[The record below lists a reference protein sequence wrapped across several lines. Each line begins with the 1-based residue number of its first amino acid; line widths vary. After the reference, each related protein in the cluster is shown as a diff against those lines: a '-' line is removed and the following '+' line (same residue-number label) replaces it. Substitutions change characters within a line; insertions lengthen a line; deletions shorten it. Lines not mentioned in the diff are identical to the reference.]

1 MPGVED
7 WTTNPLG
14 IVQSI
19 YDKYGSAT
27 EKVKEYFQSRTESE
41 TARHWVLSLNDTP
54 LHCLPA
60 NSLVRYRCMVQDMFD
75 PEFYMGEYEVSD
87 VNTKAN
93 LMKSGK
99 YKDIAECAKHQEI
112 NADSD
117 NNITMERQTLYCVP
131 IPGETEWVKADY
143 SDKAG
148 KKGLPSS
155 SITSHRPK
163 RGLEEEESVAESES
177 CMEEGEGTNRM
188 EDNKRPRTAG
198 REGSLPNAD
207 PDLNFPLP
215 GEKGMPCLVKV
226 YEDMDSFSVND
237 TVEFI
242 GVLSVDPSLAHFHE
256 ENRTDGT
263 ISSVDGYEEP
273 MEERNAHA
281 PPPSLVPR
289 LHAIIH
295 HKLRHNNPHL
305 PAEKEKVESDVSSMR
320 TEISL
325 LRRQIL
331 SALEQ
336 VMLGDSLAAEY
347 FLCHLISSV
356 YGRVDVMPLGKFS
369 LNLTH
374 CPSTEEYGQLV
385 HTFIQALVTKS
396 HFLPLSI
403 ENMNKLRLCPEKDY
417 TANRLKSGVLQLSAD
432 TSLVIDETRLQ
443 PGQLEAVGV
452 KNITALGNLISW
464 QKVEYDFRFHRQD
477 FLSNV
482 SVLILSE
489 AKSILPS
496 DCMLPLNPACKIE
509 NLQRHFS
516 QLDVILT
523 PEFLSHVR
531 RYLTI
536 CKLMEYTI
544 DDTMQKAIQ
553 DDFVEMRKTDHKS
566 MTVEDFHTLL
576 NLVRLLSLSALET
589 SPTQGTW
596 EKAKNMELERKRRLV
611 TDNRSQEMQ

>member
-19 YDKYGSAT
+19 YDKHGSASS
-27 EKVKEYFQSRTESE
+27 EKVQEYFHSKTNSE
-41 TARHWVLSLNDTP
+41 TARLWIPSLNDTP
-54 LHCLPA
+54 LHCLLP

-87 VNTKAN
+87 VNTKATS
-93 LMKSGK
+93 MKSGK

-112 NADSD
+112 NMDSD
-117 NNITMERQTLYCVP
+117 KNVTMERQTLYCVP
-131 IPGETEWVKADY
+131 IPGETEWVKSGY

-148 KKGLPSS
+148 KKSFPTSS
-155 SITSHRPK
+155 VSSGRTK
-163 RGLEEEESVAESES
+163 RGLEEEEPRSDTHMEEESE
-177 CMEEGEGTNRM
+177 GTGRKP
-188 EDNKRPRTAG
+188 EDTTNKRPRPDSG
-198 REGSLPNAD
+198 EGSVPRNNT
-207 PDLNFPLP
+207 DLNFPLH
-215 GEKGMPCLVKV
+215 GEKGMPCLVKI
-226 YEDMDSFSVND
+226 YEDMDGFAVND
-237 TVEFI
+237 MVEFI

-256 ENRTDGT
+256 ENRSDG
-263 ISSVDGYEEP
+263 IQSSIEGYEEP
-273 MEERNAHA
+273 MEEKDAHA

-289 LHAIIH
+289 LHALVH
-295 HKLRHNNPHL
+295 HKLKHNNPHVST
-305 PAEKEKVESDVSSMR
+305 EKDKLESDVSSLR
-320 TEISL
+320 TEIFT

-356 YGRVDVMPLGKFS
+356 YGRADVMPLGKFS
-369 LNLTH
+369 LNITH
-374 CPSTEEYGQLV
+374 CPPTKEYGQLI
-385 HTFIQALVTKS
+385 HTFMEALTTKC

-403 ENMNKLRLCPEKDY
+403 ENMNNLRLCPEKDY

-432 TSLVIDETRLQ
+432 TSLIIDETQLQ

-452 KNITALGNLISW
+452 RNITALGNLISW

-496 DCMLPLNPACKIE
+496 DCLVPMNPACKVE

-516 QLDVILT
+516 QLDVLLT
-523 PEFLSHVR
+523 PEFLGRLRS
-531 RYLTI
+531 YLTI
-536 CKLMEYTI
+536 CKLLEYTI
-544 DDTMQKAIQ
+544 DDTMQKSIQ
-553 DDFVEMRKTDHKS
+553 DDFVEIRKTDPKS
-566 MTVEDFHTLL
+566 MSVDDFHTLL
-576 NLVRLLSLSALET
+576 NLVRLLSLSAMET
-589 SPTQGTW
+589 APTQSTW
-596 EKAKNMELERKRRLV
+596 EKAKTMESERKRRILMM
-611 TDNRSQEMQ
+611 NNSQ

>member
-14 IVQSI
+14 IVQSL
-19 YDKYGSAT
+19 YDKHGSADA
-27 EKVKEYFQSRTESE
+27 EKIKEYFNGKTESE
-41 TARHWVLSLNDTP
+41 TARLWIPSLNDTP
-54 LHCLPA
+54 LHCLPP
-60 NSLVRYRCMVQDMFD
+60 NSLVRYRCMIQDMFD

-87 VNTKAN
+87 VNTKATS
-93 LMKSGK
+93 MKSGK

-112 NADSD
+112 NTDSE
-117 NNITMERQTLYCVP
+117 NNVTMERQTLYCVP
-131 IPGETEWVKADY
+131 IPGETDWVKTDY

-148 KKGLPSS
+148 KKGYPSS
-155 SITSHRPK
+155 SAAPNRTK
-163 RGLEEEESVAESES
+163 RGLEEEETSQPDTP
-177 CMEEGEGTNRM
+177 MEEESREANRS
-188 EDNKRPRTAG
+188 EENKRPRTEAVAG
-198 REGSLPNAD
+198 SVPRTD

-215 GEKGMPCLVKV
+215 GEKGLPCLVKI
-226 YEDMDSFSVND
+226 YEEMDGFAVND

-242 GVLSVDPSLAHFHE
+242 GILSVDPALAHFHE
-256 ENRTDGT
+256 ENKLDGPQ
-263 ISSVDGYEEP
+263 SSIDGYEEP

-289 LHAIIH
+289 LHSIIY
-295 HKLRHNNPHL
+295 HKLKHNNPNV
-305 PAEKEKVESDVSSMR
+305 PTEKAKLNSDVSSLR
-320 TEISL
+320 TEISM

-356 YGRVDVMPLGKFS
+356 YGRADVMPLGKFS

-374 CPSTEEYGQLV
+374 CPPTKEYGQLI

-403 ENMNKLRLCPEKDY
+403 ENMNSLRLCPEKDY

-432 TSLVIDETRLQ
+432 TSLIIDETQLQ
-443 PGQLEAVGV
+443 PGQLESEGV

-477 FLSNV
+477 FLSNI

-496 DCMLPLNPACKIE
+496 DCLVPLNPACKIE
-509 NLQRHFS
+509 SLQRHFS
-516 QLDVILT
+516 QLDVVLT
-523 PEFLSHVR
+523 PEFLSLVR

-536 CKLMEYTI
+536 CKLLEYTI

-589 SPTQGTW
+589 SPTQSMW
-596 EKAKNMELERKRRLV
+596 EKAKSMESERKRRIL
-611 TDNRSQEMQ
+611 TANSS